1 MQEPQNNNQNENTNN
16 ENQNNIQIESIIN
29 DPTDVAVTTI
39 VDKIIADAVIN
50 SNIKHIYDNL
60 NNYCFDS
67 LNSLIDPF
75 LASDFI
81 FYENGI
87 EDMEYQNKQ
96 IYYKSE
102 HIKKI
107 NTWVAFQEPK
117 NIEIDRCENEN
128 AKVKKFK
135 KNDEIPEGLRE
146 SLMSNQINVIKSAE
160 FADESE
166 SYINI
171 ISNKP
176 TKKQIIPNIPNNQKI
191 NTAPNK
197 NNNLNK
203 KQETNN
209 KNNKNNI
216 SIPEENEIVQRKKK
230 EDEILT
236 DLPAFELEKD
246 KYENVYSL
254 INSNDENNKLRKER
268 ELQIIQKE
276 EKKRI
281 EQMLEE
287 DEKKRAYKK
296 AEREFDNNRLTFD
309 PNGQIISLRF
319 QNVDNFEKDFLFSRF
334 KIKNKDSK
342 QRKSITQLSDI
353 IYPVEGQEN
362 PEINNLNVIKET
374 KRSTKKNDIKDKIL
388 SDLSKIKV
396 EKNKDKNG
404 FWNNNPDSLAEKM
417 KKEIVIPSGTNFD
430 KIVPETGVI
439 ISGGQNNR
447 SKKEGGFDYIKKYN
461 KFSMNEFSKF
471 VESVN
476 NSKNL
481 SSSIINNENENN
493 DNDYNDYNDY
503 IGYKEEFN
511 DNNPLIQ
518 NAHQFSTPSKDNS
531 NTINIFSDRR
541 HLLKSCDK
549 VRKNNGLYNSIKLSG
564 NVNLEKMRSIMYDD
578 YKTFETESNNENKK
592 SSYFSRAILPY
603 KNLKYKSTNKRNS
616 IDEIN
621 LQKGKF
627 SNVKMD
633 EKFLNNFNSQ
643 IIKNKDWGNEDY
655 DETKIKDKLNNENNS
670 RRFRVFRRENN
681 QNRLKEYGMRIMTE
695 NNRERKIPVYP
706 GHL

>member
-1 MQEPQNNNQNENTNN
+1 MQQPQNNNQNENTNN

-50 SNIKHIYDNL
+50 SNIKKIYDNL

-191 NTAPNK
+191 NTTPNK
-197 NNNLNK
+197 NNNNLNK

-246 KYENVYSL
+246 KYENIYSV

-276 EKKRI
+276 ERKRI
-281 EQMLEE
+281 EQMKEE
-287 DEKKRAYKK
+287 ELKKRSYKR
-296 AEREFDNNRLTFD
+296 AEKEFDNNRLTFD
-309 PNGQIISLRF
+309 PNGQIINLRS
-319 QNVDNFEKDFLFSRF
+319 QNVDNFEKDFIFSKFR
-334 KIKNKDSK
+334 IKNKDSK
-342 QRKSITQLSDI
+342 QRKSITELKDI
-353 IYPVEGQEN
+353 IYPIEGNEN
-362 PEINNLNVIKET
+362 PEINNIITQKET
-374 KRSTKKNDIKDKIL
+374 KKSTKKNDPKDKIQ
-388 SDLSKIKV
+388 SDLNKIKI
-396 EKNKDKNG
+396 EKNTQDRSAY
-404 FWNNNPDSLAEKM
+404 WNNNPNSLAEKM
-417 KKEIVIPSGTNFD
+417 KKESITPSGTNFD
-430 KIVPETGVI
+430 KIIPETGVI

-447 SKKEGGFDYIKKYN
+447 NKKEGGFDYIKKYN
-461 KFSMNEFSKF
+461 KYSMNEFSKF
-471 VESVN
+471 IESVN
-476 NSKNL
+476 NSKHL
-481 SSSIINNENENN
+481 SSSIMNNENDDENN
-493 DNDYNDYNDY
+493 DYGDY

-518 NAHQFSTPSKDNS
+518 NAHIFLSPVKKNS
-531 NTINIFSDRR
+531 NNNVLTERKN
-541 HLLKSCDK
+541 LLKSYDK
-549 VRKNNGLYNSIKLSG
+549 VRRYNNKIYNSIKLSG
-564 NVNLEKMRSIMYDD
+564 NVNLDKMRNILYDD
-578 YKTFETESNNENKK
+578 YKSLETQGNYESKK
-592 SSYFSRAILPY
+592 NAYFSRAVMP
-603 KNLKYKSTNKRNS
+603 NRNMKYKITNKGNS
-616 IDEIN
+616 IDKLN
-621 LQKGKF
+621 VRKGHYL
-627 SNVKMD
+627 NQNMD

-643 IIKNKDWGNEDY
+643 IIKNKDWGKEDF
-655 DETKIKDKLNNENNS
+655 DENKIKEQLNKES
-670 RRFRVFRRENN
+670 NN
-681 QNRLKEYGMRIMTE
+681 QRFGSYRRGNNPNRLKEYGMRIMTE
-695 NNRERKIPVYP
+695 NNRERKIPIYS